1 MRLGKKKEKDRDLEK
16 EQFVD
21 GVARLICSPN
31 PKQSHPIPLRGEN
44 ISPFLNLILYLSLT
58 PFCTIRVIVY
68 IDGTE
73 WTGVKFFQLSS
84 QWQTHV
90 KNFPVGLIGAQ
101 LTPSDLS

>member
-16 EQFVD
+16 EQCVD
-21 GVARLICSPN
+21 GVARLICCPN
-31 PKQSHPIPLRGEN
+31 PKQSHPVPLRGLY
-44 ISPFLNLILYLSLT
+44 SYFTQYLIAIYAINYFQWFST
-58 PFCTIRVIVY
+58 VY

-90 KNFPVGLIGAQ
+90 KNFPVALIGTQ
-101 LTPSDLS
+101 LTASDLS